1 MAGIIN
7 KPAKGGAFQSQGI
20 TRTST
25 NQVILEDTAYVD
37 TPIIGGTFSSS
48 YNTEVTVEQLKVE
61 IADLVD
67 TNVVAVEDQSILT
80 YDEATDKWIGA
91 PHTFTTVS
99 SLDDVNDTARVDGS
113 ILTFDSSEDKYIAT
127 TTLDNQTIKGGSF

>member
-7 KPAKGGAFQSQGI
+7 KPAKGGVFKSQGLA
-20 TRTST
+20 RS
-25 NQVILEDTAYVD
+25 NANEVVLERAGLIEAPMT
-37 TPIIGGTFSSS
+37 GGSFTSS
-48 YNTEVTVEQLKVE
+48 YTTEVTVEQMKVE
-61 IADLVD
+61 VADLVD

-99 SLDDVNDTARVDGS
+99 SLNDVDDTARVDGS

-127 TTLDNQTIKGGSF
+127 TTLEKQTIEGGSF